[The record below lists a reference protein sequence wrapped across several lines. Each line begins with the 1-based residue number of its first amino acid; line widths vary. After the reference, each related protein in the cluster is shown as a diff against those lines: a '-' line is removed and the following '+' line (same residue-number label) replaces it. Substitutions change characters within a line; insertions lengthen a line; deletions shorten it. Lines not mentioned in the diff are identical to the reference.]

1 MRLDESFTFRRPI
14 VPWYDADGICIATV
28 VFLAAVLGFGAV
40 GVAVARSVPA
50 FHNHLRVP
58 LALVAGSALVIL
70 TTTVRLFRRR
80 RGRRR

>member
-14 VPWYDADGICIATV
+14 VPWYDADGVCIATA
-28 VFLAAVLGFGAV
+28 VFMTAVLGFGAV
-40 GVAVARSVPA
+40 GVAVARRVPA
-50 FHNHLRVP
+50 FHDHLWVP